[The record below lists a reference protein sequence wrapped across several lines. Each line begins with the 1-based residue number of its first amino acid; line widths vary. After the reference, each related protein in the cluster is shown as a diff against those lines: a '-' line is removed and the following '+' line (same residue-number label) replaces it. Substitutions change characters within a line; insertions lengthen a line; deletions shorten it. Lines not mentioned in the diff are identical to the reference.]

1 MNRKAICLMAAFMAT
16 SASLAQHTVTVTM
29 RNNLKCELKDVP
41 ATISLKEFYGTRSAT
56 VIENGKETPYQI
68 DDFDKDG
75 NADELCFLTDLKGKE
90 TKTVTVTLSDNVQ
103 TKEWTPRTF
112 AEIVLRNPSVKEK
125 NKHDIYLSSV
135 TIDKRTTNPYN
146 VLHHHGVA
154 FESELIGMR
163 IYMDKRQT
171 IDLYGKFHKGLEI
184 EKTQFYTSKEQKTQG
199 YCDDVL
205 WVGNTFGLGA
215 FRGWDGSAPTMLE
228 DVEHRTQRIVATGPL
243 RTIVEVEDNGWTIRK
258 GDQPVNATIRYT
270 LYAGHRDFDVD
281 VTFNRNVEEYDFST
295 GIINV
300 KNSVELTNGKGLRGC
315 WGTDWPAGTSD
326 TINWKRETVGL
337 GIYVPDEY
345 RKQEIPANKDNYAYV
360 IACKNNQLHYSLV
373 YTSDNEDFGYHSD
386 KEWFCFLKEWKKQ
399 KQNPVTISI
408 KQQ

>member
-184 EKTQFYTSKEQKTQG
+184 E
-199 YCDDVL
+199 
-205 WVGNTFGLGA
+205 
-215 FRGWDGSAPTMLE
+215 
-228 DVEHRTQRIVATGPL
+228 
-243 RTIVEVEDNGWTIRK
+243 
-258 GDQPVNATIRYT
+258 
-270 LYAGHRDFDVD
+270 
-281 VTFNRNVEEYDFST
+281 
-295 GIINV
+295 
-300 KNSVELTNGKGLRGC
+300 
-315 WGTDWPAGTSD
+315 
-326 TINWKRETVGL
+326 
-337 GIYVPDEY
+337 
-345 RKQEIPANKDNYAYV
+345 
-360 IACKNNQLHYSLV
+360 
-373 YTSDNEDFGYHSD
+373 
-386 KEWFCFLKEWKKQ
+386 
-399 KQNPVTISI
+399 
-408 KQQ
+408 